1 MKSSRAERAVTKK
14 SAEERRKLNAE
25 IVKAGAEAAEARSKL
40 KVDRQVAE
48 DRGQFIAKQNER
60 GRIEVWRLT
69 FVVFVLLS

>member
-25 IVKAGAEAAEARSKL
+25 IDKAGTEATEALSKL
-40 KVDRQVAE
+40 KVDRQAAE

-60 GRIEVWRLT
+60 VRIEVRRLI
-69 FVVFVLLS
+69 FSVYLEW

>member
-1 MKSSRAERAVTKK
+1 MKSSRAERTVTKA

-40 KVDRQVAE
+40 KVDRQAAE

-69 FVVFVLLS
+69 FAVIVLLS